1 VIITY
6 ESNRRVQNMPDEY
19 FVLTEVGAANVLSL
33 SLPEFMDSEEFDR
46 INEQVLQIFETH
58 NKTYWVLDV
67 TGLNYAGSS
76 VLGLFVNMRQRVM
89 SARGQLILCGLS
101 PQLLRI
107 FRTCCMERLCKI
119 TRTRADA
126 LKSLGK

>member
-1 VIITY
+1 
-6 ESNRRVQNMPDEY
+6 MPDEY

-107 FRTCCMERLCKI
+107 FRTCCMERLFKI

>member
-107 FRTCCMERLCKI
+107 FRTCCMERLFKI